1 MRVVRVYIFLL
12 FADPEAHC
20 FKNTMQLQELA
31 EVCPY
36 FSPTHQLFSPH
47 ISLQGEVAVKDVAL
61 A

>member
-12 FADPEAHC
+12 LADPEAHC
-20 FKNTMQLQELA
+20 LKNTTQLRELA

-36 FSPTHQLFSPH
+36 FSPIHQLFSPPH
-47 ISLQGEVAVKDVAL
+47 IPTRGPRKDVAL

>member
-1 MRVVRVYIFLL
+1 MRVVRGYIFLF

-36 FSPTHQLFSPH
+36 FSPTHQLFFPTTYPNK
-47 ISLQGEVAVKDVAL
+47 GPRKDAAL